1 MLMGNGRSLWPLCGT
16 GSVSGN
22 LTLENWSM
30 IMVMLF
36 YIFDISFDR
45 FRGLISILYKTILL
59 LTMKQRSVYSQRYVM
74 TPAVQ

>member
-1 MLMGNGRSLWPLCGT
+1 
-16 GSVSGN
+16 
-22 LTLENWSM
+22 M